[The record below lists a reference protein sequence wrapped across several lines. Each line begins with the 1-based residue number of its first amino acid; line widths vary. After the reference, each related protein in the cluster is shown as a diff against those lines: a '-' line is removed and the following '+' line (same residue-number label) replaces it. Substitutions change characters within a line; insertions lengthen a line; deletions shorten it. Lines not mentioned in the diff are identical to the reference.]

1 MYAARASPDSKIE
14 NPRVHD
20 FTPLGDDKEPISKIP
35 PVSVALISDLN
46 GSHVQRLVEVRGK
59 LINVHSRM
67 DLGDRSKP
75 GKIDFR
81 GSLLIGSLSNP
92 QHSGKLV
99 FLDHSTG
106 QNVVCDFRGKGQVSP
121 SDVQYQRDVSSK
133 NRFQWIGRT
142 SNPDL
147 IVFRFALYGFDAK
160 QLEPDF
166 SVFQSYTSRIS
177 VEASSEEFKMCR
189 LSQQSFLLTLGCGN
203 QQINFFV
210 QPCGLESSNVLSIR
224 LSQEEKGDGHR
235 SQKPKH
241 DPVHH

>member
-20 FTPLGDDKEPISKIP
+20 FTPLGDDKESIPKIP
-35 PVSVALISDLN
+35 PVSIALISDLN
-46 GSHVQRLVEVRGK
+46 GPHVQRFAEVRGQ

-67 DLGDRSKP
+67 DLGDISKP

-81 GSLLIGSLSNP
+81 RNLLIGSLSNP

-99 FLDHSTG
+99 FLDHSTR
-106 QNVVCDFRGKGQVSP
+106 QNVVCNFRCKGQFSP
-121 SDVQYQRDVSSK
+121 SDVQYQRNVSSK
-133 NRFQWIGRT
+133 DRFQGIGRT
-142 SNPDL
+142 SDPDL

-160 QLEPDF
+160 ELEPDF
-166 SVFQSYTSRIS
+166 SVFQSYTSWIS
-177 VEASSEEFKMCR
+177 VEASREKFKMGR
-189 LSQQSFLLTLGCGN
+189 LSHQSFLLTLGCGN

-210 QPCGLESSNVLSIR
+210 HPCGLESSNVLSMR